1 MSEKILSEKILSE
14 KIPYKEAPSKDG
26 AGRTIVAEQA
36 LLRAAEEDAPD
47 MPVVILT
54 APGVSVQADDLDGE
68 GLARALSTLA
78 AMVPG

>member
-1 MSEKILSEKILSE
+1 MSDKILSEKIAL
-14 KIPYKEAPSKDG
+14 KEAPTRDA

-36 LLRAAEEDAPD
+36 LERASKEGAPD
-47 MPVVILT
+47 KPVVILS
-54 APGVSVQADDLDGE
+54 APGIVVQADDGDGE